1 MMLSAWA
8 ASNQGQGVRDG
19 EVGAQRPASSISHS
33 RARDPSLV
41 KGRLGGEERE
51 GEEVEGKKRGEGGG
65 GGRRRKEEGE
75 S

>member
-1 MMLSAWA
+1 MMLSARA

-19 EVGAQRPASSISHS
+19 EEGAQRPASSISHS

-51 GEEVEGKKRGEGGG
+51 GEEVQ
-65 GGRRRKEEGE
+65 
-75 S
+75 